1 MADAVI
7 EFPSALARQ
16 RPASAADKR
25 LVAALSHLREGWR
38 REGGIAIDRRAE
50 VLDRLAGTLR
60 HYEASLTEAM
70 AADFGHPPGHVRPDA
85 GIRPSHEAIRNLARL
100 CRRRARHWLPRGGM
114 EWEPLGVVAIITSRN
129 DPVQRALVPVAAA
142 IAAGNRVL
150 LKPSEQAPRTAILL
164 ERLLAETFTPSEM
177 AVAGG
182 GADTAQAICQTAV
195 DHVHFTG
202 WAGNGRQV
210 MRAAADNPASVTL
223 ELGGKNPV
231 IVTPGYPLALAAA
244 QIAAAKLAD
253 AGQTGAAPDHVLLP
267 AGSELDFI
275 NHFEKATI
283 SLYPSLRRSNYSAIV
298 TDKHYQDLLGMIDDA
313 RRWGARAYAIHPG
326 GEGPEPGSRKLAP
339 TLLWP
344 VMEEA
349 EVMSREVHGPLL
361 PLLSYGALDEA
372 VAMVNGRPRPP
383 ALYLFSRHE
392 PDVGFVLDRVRAGSI
407 MVNGTQWRDA
417 QGNPVCAGIAAYHG
431 EPGIRRFSQPR
442 MIYRRG
448 PLDGLARLW
457 RRLVR

>member
-7 EFPSALARQ
+7 EFPSALARH

-25 LVAALSHLREGWR
+25 LTAALSRLREGWCQD
-38 REGGIAIDRRAE
+38 GGIPIGRRVE
-50 VLDRLAGTLR
+50 VLGRLAGTLR
-60 HYEASLTEAM
+60 QYEASLTEAM

-85 GIRPSHEAIRNLARL
+85 GIRPSHEAIRTLTRL
-100 CRRRARHWLPRGGM
+100 CARQARRRMSRGGM
-114 EWEPLGVVAIITSRN
+114 EWGPLGVVAIITARN
-129 DPVQRALVPVAAA
+129 DPVQRALVPLAAA

-164 ERLLAETFTPSEM
+164 ERLLAETFDPSEM

-231 IVTPGYPLALAAA
+231 IVAPGYPLALAAA

-267 AGSELDFI
+267 AGSELAFI
-275 NHFEKATI
+275 DHFEKATNH
-283 SLYPSLRRSNYSAIV
+283 LYPSLRGSDYSAIV
-298 TDKHYQDLLGMIDDA
+298 TEKHYQHLLGMIDDA
-313 RRWGARAYAIHPG
+313 RRRGARAYAIHPG

-344 VMEEA
+344 VMAEA
-349 EVMSREVHGPLL
+349 EVMAREIHGPLL
-361 PLLSYGALDEA
+361 PILSYGALNEA
-372 VAMVNGRPRPP
+372 VAAVNARPRPP

-392 PDVGFVLDRVRAGSI
+392 TDIGFVLDRVRAGSVMI
-407 MVNGTQWRDA
+407 NGTQWLDG
-417 QGNPVCAGIAAYHG
+417 QGDPVCAGIATYHG
-431 EPGIRRFSQPR
+431 ETGIRRFSQPR
-442 MIYRRG
+442 MVYRRG
-448 PLDGLARLW
+448 PLDRLAMW
-457 RRLVR
+457 WHRLVR